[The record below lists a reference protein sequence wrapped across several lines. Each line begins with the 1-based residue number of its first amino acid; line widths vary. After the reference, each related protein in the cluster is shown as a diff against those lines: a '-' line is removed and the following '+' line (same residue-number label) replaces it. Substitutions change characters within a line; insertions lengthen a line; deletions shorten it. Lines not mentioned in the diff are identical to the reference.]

1 MRKINAWLFVSLDGV
16 MEAPEKWVMF
26 NDEMGEATEAEYA
39 AADTLSSGSFRAAKP
54 APQGV
59 RTGCGNVWS
68 QWPRGWGFGSF
79 VTA

>member
-1 MRKINAWLFVSLDGV
+1 MHGLFVSLDGV

-26 NDEMGEATEAEYA
+26 NDEMASRSPTSRPAVEV
-39 AADTLSSGSFRAAKP
+39 SSGSFRAAKP

-68 QWPRGWGFGSF
+68 QWLHGWGFGSF